1 MKQSLGAVFIFLLL
15 TLVTACD
22 SSKFMKPYYA
32 SVQGMDL
39 GDDDEDGV
47 INARDI
53 CAETPLT
60 SQIDEHGCSEWNI
73 EHKYQDFTFE
83 FGFDKDKVLPEH
95 EAQIEQILDLILKN
109 DSARILL
116 VGDTSPEGNDKYNA
130 ALGKRRADA
139 LTYNLI
145 TKGVDENR
153 IVGFV
158 WSDDGIN
165 ALLKKRERRTI
176 VRVVY
181 RTEESIK
188 KWNIYTA
195 EESREV
201 IL

>member
-1 MKQSLGAVFIFLLL
+1 MRQSLIAAVTFSAITLL
-15 TLVTACD
+15 TACESGKVIEQD
-22 SSKFMKPYYA
+22 YT

-39 GDDDEDGV
+39 RDDDKDGV
-47 INARDI
+47 INARDL

-73 EHKYQDFTFE
+73 DYKYQDFTFK

-95 EAQIEQILDLILKN
+95 KTQIEQILDLTLKN

-116 VGDTSPEGNDKYNA
+116 VGDTSPEGSDEYNA
-130 ALGKRRADA
+130 ALGKRRAYA
-139 LTYNLI
+139 LIYDLVAN
-145 TKGVDENR
+145 GVDRNR

-158 WSDDGIN
+158 WSEDGIQT
-165 ALLKKRERRTI
+165 LLKKRERRTI

-181 RTEESIK
+181 RTEESIE

-195 EESREV
+195 EEKREV
-201 IL
+201 TL